1 MDNKEQ
7 ILIQVA
13 VRPPQTAETQKQEFF
28 DLISDGTK
36 TTTDNLGNFN
46 NQYFF
51 SSKDTQH
58 KIYAET
64 TAPFIKSY
72 LDGYDISLVKY
83 GHKNIFYENECEENN
98 SDKTDNESENEDDF
112 DVGGGIV
119 HKFIKHVC
127 DILFSSKKDFQH
139 LFSIGWTEI
148 NEQNQLLDLLNGNG
162 LVQCFSMLQLF
173 EAITVGLSNR
183 NNCSNHNILSI
194 MLEQQWINDNGLP
207 EHKLSTINFCDLN
220 YGTDKIFSNNNFNN
234 FVSEPKDL
242 PTNFYSNQQPPV
254 DMNYY
259 NNNSYRANYDP
270 SSSVLLH
277 QQSHKL
283 LKNAEILFS
292 KLNLNEMNDNQRKE
306 IEEWMFLKTECDN
319 YIPPPEMPPF
329 YVPAQPPAQQTSLL
343 PILEMDETND
353 ENEDENDDN
362 IDDSDSGSYID
373 INDQSNLFEK
383 IADKINNFHEK
394 TDELV
399 LNKCQEYFQKHPK
412 VLSSANSNVV
422 EQKSKQQDK
431 VEAAT
436 NDSLKS
442 SSTSEQYLAKSGR
455 RRSIRDNT
463 VLNSEELN
471 MIRKAAA
478 ATSDIHLDSETV
490 KETVDNEQLTKLD
503 DLKKLLKKTMAS
515 IDATKLQIKE
525 VDQTITLKRNLITDL
540 IENNTTRTTA
550 KYKCNKK
557 KGKLEAEYE
566 KCKKQLSRGILAGKS
581 PLEIQK
587 LREATS
593 TLEQRLLDL
602 TSINQITN
610 ESSSNKKVKQL
621 HKSLQ
626 QSKKQLEILTKVLKK
641 EMKHKEAAEKEIT
654 SLRFKKLKAIE
665 GDFNN
670 ENKDD
675 TEDDK
680 LVVGASSVP
689 SSTAGTKINDSKTKI
704 RDVNARIS
712 HLDEILKEKSSNL
725 QLFFTGAGGG
735 EKESK
740 EKESLRHEIRN
751 LRRTREVLR
760 EQSQSL
766 NSKLKREKMLT
777 ELEQRKMLECAEAI
791 EAIDVAIEMK
801 NEMICGH
808 KSIDTDEKLQNEKG
822 ERLLMAR
829 LNKLT
834 VEEMRILL
842 YKYFQ
847 KVIDLTESSRKV
859 EQNLISL
866 EREKEAWEWREKI
879 LTNAIRQ
886 ARLESERNLVIQQ
899 KNHETRLNLLLR
911 HFANETANSSLNE
924 SSFDA
929 TTSSASGAG
938 SSALPDYG
946 EMNIVKATKRHQY
959 HQQHSQLHHQTEI
972 DQDFKNKLFTK
983 FHVFTRYQQGMA
995 SSSVTKTQREGT
1007 NMIPHENLKQ
1017 LKEKKSSTKVTR
1029 QKNKLIIQ
1037 HDANHN
1043 N

>member
-28 DLISDGTK
+28 DLINDGTK
-36 TTTDNLGNFN
+36 TATDNLGNFN

-51 SSKDTQH
+51 SGKDTQH

-119 HKFIKHVC
+119 HKFIKNVC

-242 PTNFYSNQQPPV
+242 PTNFYSNQQPPI

-259 NNNSYRANYDP
+259 NNNNNNNNSYRTNYDS

-319 YIPPPEMPPF
+319 YIPPPDMPSYYAP
-329 YVPAQPPAQQTSLL
+329 PQPPAQQTSLL

-353 ENEDENDDN
+353 ENDDENDDN
-362 IDDSDSGSYID
+362 LDDSDSGSYID

-412 VLSSANSNVV
+412 VLSSANSNVI
-422 EQKSKQQDK
+422 EQKSKEQDK
-431 VEAAT
+431 VVVPT

-463 VLNSEELN
+463 VLNSDELN
-471 MIRKAAA
+471 LIRKAAA

-490 KETVDNEQLTKLD
+490 KETVDNEQLTKLE

-566 KCKKQLSRGILAGKS
+566 KCKKQLSRGILAGKT
-581 PLEIQK
+581 PLEIQR

-641 EMKHKEAAEKEIT
+641 EMKHKDSAEKEIT

-680 LVVGASSVP
+680 LIVGASSVP
-689 SSTAGTKINDSKTKI
+689 SSTAGIKINDSKTKI

-886 ARLESERNLVIQQ
+886 SRLESERNLVIQQ

-929 TTSSASGAG
+929 TTSSASGA
-938 SSALPDYG
+938 
-946 EMNIVKATKRHQY
+946 
-959 HQQHSQLHHQTEI
+959 
-972 DQDFKNKLFTK
+972 
-983 FHVFTRYQQGMA
+983 
-995 SSSVTKTQREGT
+995 VTKTHRDGT
-1007 NMIPHENLKQ
+1007 TMIPHENLKQ